1 MYSSFI
7 TSFCIISIV
16 WCTVSYLLN
25 LLACIYLC
33 DAIDGA
39 LFEDQQEQG
48 FEDVEQ
54 QQPFEEGKWPLM
66 ILPKGQEGMHR
77 WGNSSVLLRFD
88 MSLVKAAPSL
98 GSVMTTLA

>member
-48 FEDVEQ
+48 FEDFEQ
-54 QQPFEEGKWPLM
+54 QQPFEEGKWPLIMLVVPM
-66 ILPKGQEGMHR
+66 IYQKFTFTLPAMHV
-77 WGNSSVLLRFD
+77 S
-88 MSLVKAAPSL
+88 
-98 GSVMTTLA
+98 

>member
-39 LFEDQQEQG
+39 PYEDKQEQG
-48 FEDVEQ
+48 FEDPDQ
-54 QQPFEEGKWPLM
+54 QQHFEEGKWTLDHACCP
-66 ILPKGQEGMHR
+66 IITNYSH
-77 WGNSSVLLRFD
+77 LLYMQC
-88 MSLVKAAPSL
+88 MSI
-98 GSVMTTLA
+98 